1 MVQEFNTHMASISMD
16 TCERYKERW
25 FDMKLK
31 LSICYRCLQ
40 RDKGGQSPFLMSAV
54 NELDPGDV
62 PAYLPELLQVEEIII
77 ARSHVQLIVTRYR
90 GHQYHYTGHC
100 VSFIQN
106 IVKTVD
112 LLPNLPLELS
122 ILLLRPSRESTG
134 DTRYTRQFSRDFRVR
149 RLAVTTWLRYLK
161 RCNPD
166 YRYPSYLFFT
176 VFV

>member
-1 MVQEFNTHMASISMD
+1 MVQDFNTYMASITID
-16 TCERYKERW
+16 TCDRCKERW
-25 FDMKLK
+25 FDMRLK
-31 LSICYRCLQ
+31 LGICYRCHL
-40 RDKGGQSPFLMSAV
+40 RDNSGQSPFLMSV
-54 NELDPGDV
+54 SNELDPGEV
-62 PAYLPELLQVEEIII
+62 PAYLPELSQVEEMII
-77 ARSHVQLIVTRYR
+77 ARSHVQLMVTRYR

-112 LLPNLPLELS
+112 ILPNLPSELN
-122 ILLLRPSRESTG
+122 ILLLRPSQESTG
-134 DTRYTRQFSRDFRVR
+134 DTRYTRQFTRDFRVR

-176 VFV
+176 IFV